1 VRCGQVIS
9 GIERITSLTLFIDL
23 DAVLSRLSV
32 EERRVMGSV
41 QSLEVFSERR
51 AHLV

>member
-1 VRCGQVIS
+1 MIS